1 LLDGVIVLYQP
12 EGPGDGGDGGD
23 GVGEGP
29 EQVGSVGPNLIPCGA
44 STTTLVTANV
54 NPSEVSKPLH
64 EPSSGTHPVHCV
76 DAMDAPVFSMFCLI
90 WSFSLSEGP
99 LT

>member
-29 EQVGSVGPNLIPCGA
+29 EQVGGVGPNLIPCGA